1 MTMIFDYT
9 SDRESREQ
17 FVDSAFEEPDGEV
30 EQSVARVIADV
41 LGIDRLG
48 RTDSFY
54 DFGGTSLAAI
64 KICARLEY
72 EHGWQVQPAWLF
84 ITDVITDFA
93 RKVQFES
100 APAAES

>member
-1 MTMIFDYT
+1 M
-9 SDRESREQ
+9 SESREQ
-17 FVDSAFEEPDGEV
+17 FVDGAFEEPHDEV

-41 LGIDRLG
+41 LGIDRVG

-72 EHGWQVQPAWLF
+72 ESGWRAQPAWLF
-84 ITDVITDFA
+84 ISDIVADFA
-93 RKVQFES
+93 RKVRSES
-100 APAAES
+100 VLTAEAHD

>member
-1 MTMIFDYT
+1 M
-9 SDRESREQ
+9 SESREQ

-30 EQSVARVIADV
+30 ERSVTRVIADV
-41 LGIDRLG
+41 LGVDRMG

-72 EHGWQVQPAWLF
+72 EYGWRAQPAWLV
-84 ITDVITDFA
+84 TSDDVAEFA
-93 RKVQFES
+93 RKVQFEVGL
-100 APAAES
+100 AAEA

>member
-1 MTMIFDYT
+1 M
-9 SDRESREQ
+9 SESREQ
-17 FVDSAFEEPDGEV
+17 VVDSAFEEPDGEV

-41 LGIDRLG
+41 LGIDRVG

-72 EHGWQVQPAWLF
+72 EHGWRAQPSWLF
-84 ITDVITDFA
+84 ITDVVADFA
-93 RKVQFES
+93 RRVQFES
-100 APAAES
+100 VLAAEA